1 MSIVGWILLAIIAYL
16 AHTAYQRI
24 QHSRK
29 RAEFVRDRRRAA
41 GIPDDDRR
49 PFAVARADAL
59 SRKSQ
64 QRRDETLS
72 TPNKTR
78 TSARP
83 HSSSRA
89 TLDREAAGRLSGI
102 PGTLPGYLKDTL
114 ASEAPSA
121 SPSYQ
126 RQSQHSKAP
135 RSPSP
140 VKVRSGTIDSSP
152 SNAAMKRRASQAP
165 ESPSKAARRQA
176 APTAPSSPSP
186 SKLER
191 HHRGPATKKGDSN
204 QAKVKREAIPG
215 TFGSDPRTSDHEMS
229 EAEPDGHEE
238 QEPKQ
243 EPMDEDALPKRAA
256 DLGAAPLSAL
266 ARSTAKKREAD
277 ELDRTDSEASWETSD
292 GEEHIESHP
301 PSSKRSRK
309 TNKELDP
316 SSSLDFEMAL
326 PEEAM
331 ADFNPAASSTASAAE
346 PASSRIKRRVDTSDD
361 RQPGE
366 EWIDF
371 EGLRWRIH
379 PETHELERWSDVL
392 EWRSKYR
399 MPRDSLHPMAREE
412 HQVVVHKW
420 LTKHAWEEAKAN
432 KLLAFQ
438 EAERLADKEKQDK
451 IDAEKMQ
458 RKQELLAKI
467 RQTAS
472 PNKRIQ
478 SYLMQQHKKSLQHR
492 VSQSDMSADISMASN
507 TTLEPDEGTVSMSI
521 DSMSVLDGSTPGKP
535 RSRRISLRANT
546 PGRGETARAGGEQRS
561 ANSSTTA
568 SPTRRNSPL
577 ATPYRAIQYPKQ
589 RKAKDASPLVKS
601 FPPPSQ

>member
-1 MSIVGWILLAIIAYL
+1 M
-16 AHTAYQRI
+16 
-24 QHSRK
+24 
-29 RAEFVRDRRRAA
+29 
-41 GIPDDDRR
+41 
-49 PFAVARADAL
+49 
-59 SRKSQ
+59 
-64 QRRDETLS
+64 
-72 TPNKTR
+72 
-78 TSARP
+78 
-83 HSSSRA
+83 
-89 TLDREAAGRLSGI
+89 
-102 PGTLPGYLKDTL
+102 
-114 ASEAPSA
+114 
-121 SPSYQ
+121 
-126 RQSQHSKAP
+126 
-135 RSPSP
+135 
-140 VKVRSGTIDSSP
+140 
-152 SNAAMKRRASQAP
+152 
-165 ESPSKAARRQA
+165 
-176 APTAPSSPSP
+176 
-186 SKLER
+186 
-191 HHRGPATKKGDSN
+191 
-204 QAKVKREAIPG
+204 KREAIPG
-215 TFGSDPRTSDHEMS
+215 TFGSDPHTSDHEMS
-229 EAEPDGHEE
+229 DAVVSDADQDKHKE

-277 ELDRTDSEASWETSD
+277 ELDDTDSEASWEPSD
-292 GEEHIESHP
+292 GEEHIESHAH
-301 PSSKRSRK
+301 SSKRSRK

-316 SSSLDFEMAL
+316 SSSLDFDMAL

-331 ADFNPAASSTASAAE
+331 ADFNPAASSTASAAQ

-366 EWIDF
+366 EWMDF

-438 EAERLADKEKQDK
+438 EAERVADKERQDK

-546 PGRGETARAGGEQRS
+546 PGRGETVRAGGEQRS

-601 FPPPSQ
+601 FPPPSTQ